1 MFKYIKDALNE
12 CEKIVF
18 CDVINLSKSQKR
30 LYFKSL
36 DAMKSGDFLELSLRK
51 CLNCFKIFSC
61 AFKIENNPFSRMNV
75 ACHVNVLAYIIL
87 ELIVWCGTLDSYKL
101 CVINGISL

>member
-18 CDVINLSKSQKR
+18 CYVINLSKSQKR
-30 LYFKSL
+30 LYFKTL
-36 DAMKSGDFLELSLRK
+36 DTMKSGDFLELPLRK
-51 CLNCFKIFSC
+51 CFNCFKVFSC

-75 ACHVNVLAYIIL
+75 ARHVNVLAYIIL
-87 ELIVWCGTLDSYKL
+87 ELIVWCGTPDSYKL